1 MDSHKSHKCKIII
14 KDILLYSFF
23 LYNKKVFS
31 KNKINNKSNI
41 YYRHLLYTNI
51 FRWKNKKKER
61 KMLNFFSVNN
71 FILINII
78 SRNKINVDIHD
89 KIKERQKVKQK

>member
-23 LYNKKVFS
+23 LYNKKTDICYIQISFVS
-31 KNKINNKSNI
+31 
-41 YYRHLLYTNI
+41 T
-51 FRWKNKKKER
+51 KKKY
-61 KMLNFFSVNN
+61 
-71 FILINII
+71 IH
-78 SRNKINVDIHD
+78 IHD